1 MHLAIEMSHKNKLK
15 TLIPL
20 RDIKGFLANNIAIV
34 LISVSVCDDC
44 FVWLS
49 CIIMMY
55 VICLR
60 SVL

>member
-1 MHLAIEMSHKNKLK
+1 MHLAIEMSHENKLK

-44 FVWLS
+44 FV
-49 CIIMMY
+49 
-55 VICLR
+55 
-60 SVL
+60 